1 MKFRGNF
8 IGVTLLVLLL
18 MTTAACAAPK
28 AEGRIVRGNP
38 AAPVTIVEFT
48 DFQCPYC
55 SAGAHTL
62 DAMMKKYEGKVKL
75 TVRHYPLP
83 FHPAALPA
91 ALYFEGIAVQSP
103 EKAWQFYDA
112 LFAEPQQLQAGE
124 EHLKKVAAGLG
135 VDMRKMDQDARSAA
149 TYQKIA
155 ADKQEFERAGFDGVP
170 VFVINGTVL
179 VGAQPPQMF
188 AKVIDAALSKK

>member
-1 MKFRGNF
+1 MKFRRNF
-8 IGVTLLVLLL
+8 IGMTLLLLLL

-28 AEGRIVRGNP
+28 TEGRIVRGNP
-38 AAPVTIVEFT
+38 SAPVTIVEFT

-55 SAGAHTL
+55 SAGAQTL
-62 DAMMKKYEGKVKL
+62 SAMMKKYEGKVKL

-112 LFAEPQQLQAGE
+112 LFAEPEKLSAGE
-124 EHLKKVAAGLG
+124 DHLKKVAAGLG
-135 VDMRKMDQDARSAA
+135 VDMPKLDQDVRSAA

-179 VGAQPPQMF
+179 VGAQPPQKF
-188 AKVIDAALSKK
+188 AEVIDAALAK

>member
-124 EHLKKVAAGLG
+124 DHLKKVAAGLG
-135 VDMRKMDQDARSAA
+135 VDMQKLGQDVRSPE
-149 TYQKIA
+149 TYKKIA
-155 ADKQEFERAGFDGVP
+155 ADKQEFEQAQFDGVP

-179 VGAQPPQMF
+179 SGAQPPQKF
-188 AKVIDAALSKK
+188 IEVIDAALKK

>member
-1 MKFRGNF
+1 MKFHRNF
-8 IGVTLLVLLL
+8 IGMTLLLLLL

-55 SAGAHTL
+55 SAGAQTL
-62 DAMMKKYEGKVKL
+62 SAMMKKYEGKVKL

-83 FHPAALPA
+83 FHPSALPA

-112 LFAEPQQLQAGE
+112 LFA
-124 EHLKKVAAGLG
+124 
-135 VDMRKMDQDARSAA
+135 R
-149 TYQKIA
+149 TI
-155 ADKQEFERAGFDGVP
+155 
-170 VFVINGTVL
+170 
-179 VGAQPPQMF
+179 
-188 AKVIDAALSKK
+188 

>member
-135 VDMRKMDQDARSAA
+135 VDMRKLDQDARSAA
-149 TYQKIA
+149 TYQKITT
-155 ADKQEFERAGFDGVP
+155 DKQEFKRTRFDDVP

-179 VGAQPPQMF
+179 VGAQPPQKF
-188 AKVIDAALSKK
+188 AEVIDAALAK

>member
-8 IGVTLLVLLL
+8 VAMTLLVLLL
-18 MTTAACAAPK
+18 MTTVACAAPK

-38 AAPVTIVEFT
+38 AAPVAVVEFT
-48 DFQCPYC
+48 EFQCPYC

-62 DAMMKKYEGKVKL
+62 SAMMEKYEGKVKL

-91 ALYFEGIAVQSP
+91 ALYFEGVAGQSP

-112 LFAEPQQLQAGE
+112 LFAEPEKLQAGE
-124 EHLKKVAAGLG
+124 DHLKKVAAGLG
-135 VDMRKMDQDARSAA
+135 VDMQKLDQDVRSAA

-179 VGAQPPQMF
+179 VGAQPPQKF
-188 AKVIDAALSKK
+188 AEVIDAALAK